1 MMAGSASFPEGPDD
15 AMHVKTEMRSVALM
29 KLFLSVSFYNDI
41 ESMFA
46 LTFRVLDSAFRMI
59 SSGYPQFFRMDMA
72 FLVYSTPGVSL

>member
-1 MMAGSASFPEGPDD
+1 
-15 AMHVKTEMRSVALM
+15 M